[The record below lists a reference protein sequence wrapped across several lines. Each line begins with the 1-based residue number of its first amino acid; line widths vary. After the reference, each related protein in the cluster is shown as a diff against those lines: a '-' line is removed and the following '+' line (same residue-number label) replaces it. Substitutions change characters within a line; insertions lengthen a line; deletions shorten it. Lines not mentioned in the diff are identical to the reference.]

1 MEPRAIVPLLI
12 QISTMLIIFSIGLR
26 SRWGDLGYALARPR
40 LLMRGFVAVYV
51 AVPVTAFVA
60 ASLLPMNEQIK
71 IGIVAMA
78 LSPLTP
84 LVAGRMLKVG
94 ADTSYVIGV
103 YVGLL
108 MLAIVAVPATLA
120 IATAITGGSA
130 SIGMGAVAWLVVCT
144 ILLPLVAGT
153 VLAGLVPAAAPSFA
167 KVATIAGY
175 LMLAVMAGLILYLAG
190 DRIVGLVGNGTILAI
205 ALAELSGLAA
215 GHVLGGPAPGQRM
228 ALALAAA
235 SRHPGLAVLMVRENF
250 DDPSTILA
258 AVLLYLVVGAIVSA
272 IYVRLMSRRLP
283 REQVSRAA
291 ISG

>member
-1 MEPRAIVPLLI
+1 
-12 QISTMLIIFSIGLR
+12 
-26 SRWGDLGYALARPR
+26 
-40 LLMRGFVAVYV
+40 
-51 AVPVTAFVA
+51 
-60 ASLLPMNEQIK
+60 MNEQIK

-130 SIGMGAVAWLVVCT
+130 SISVGAVAWLVVCT

-153 VLAGLVPAAAPSFA
+153 VLAGFVPAAAPSFA

-272 IYVRLMSRRLP
+272 IYVRLMSRRLA